1 MFYGSATFA
10 KPIKFNVICTKHAL
24 RQETKLNSLSF
35 NVETVP
41 NLIKIC

>member
-1 MFYGSATFA
+1 MDQLFSQR
-10 KPIKFNVICTKHAL
+10 PIKFNVTCTKNVLLHGP
-24 RQETKLNSLSF
+24 KLNSLSF